1 MAKVD
6 DNAVPSASHCAF
18 DKNAKQVIARV
29 NKVFF
34 IFFRICLNDRYKSS
48 FCNGIT
54 LQPQIEQDAVKTRWV
69 GKSCAIKRM

>member
-34 IFFRICLNDRYKSS
+34 NFFLE
-48 FCNGIT
+48 F
-54 LQPQIEQDAVKTRWV
+54 V
-69 GKSCAIKRM
+69 